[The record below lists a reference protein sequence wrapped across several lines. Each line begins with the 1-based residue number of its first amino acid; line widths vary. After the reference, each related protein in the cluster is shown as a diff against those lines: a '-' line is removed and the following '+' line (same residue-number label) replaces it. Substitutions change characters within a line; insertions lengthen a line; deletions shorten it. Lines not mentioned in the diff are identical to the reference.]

1 MGTLHDK
8 LKYLAEAVNDIQ
20 LAINEKKVKVD
31 SKVPLGD
38 YGDKIRAIQTGN
50 LWADYVT
57 IEAFPSFTVDDL
69 VAKDV
74 KDITDDVILGTV
86 DGFNSQDCI
95 SIEVAN
101 VPFTEKDLI
110 AKDIEDVT
118 DNVIVGDVNGLNSK
132 DYITVTSA
140 NFAFTVDDLV
150 AKDVSDETDNMTII
164 EKQYTNI

>member
-69 VAKDV
+69 VAKD
-74 KDITDDVILGTV
+74 
-86 DGFNSQDCI
+86 
-95 SIEVAN
+95 
-101 VPFTEKDLI
+101 
-110 AKDIEDVT
+110 IEDVT

-140 NFAFTVDDLV
+140 NFAFTVNDLLT
-150 AKDVSDETDNMTII
+150 KDVSDITDNITII

>member
-118 DNVIVGDVNGLNSK
+118 IARKIKLWKVVHEADQWDARGKNLNIS
-132 DYITVTSA
+132 TFMNT
-140 NFAFTVDDLV
+140 
-150 AKDVSDETDNMTII
+150 E
-164 EKQYTNI
+164 